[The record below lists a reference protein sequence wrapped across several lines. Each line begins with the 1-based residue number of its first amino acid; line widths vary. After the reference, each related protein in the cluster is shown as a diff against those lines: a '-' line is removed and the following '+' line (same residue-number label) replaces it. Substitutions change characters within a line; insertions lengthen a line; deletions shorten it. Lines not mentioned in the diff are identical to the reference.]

1 VFFWL
6 YGVDIPTIHTGVRLV
21 THLHYYSFFYIQKK
35 WQHDMHMKLTKFA
48 MMCKGLNEESD
59 NLREQATCA
68 SSELDKL
75 RTERNDLV
83 TKEQVILAKVK
94 LFEKQTEENVKIR
107 QLLQDRDQK
116 DLDQFDNALN
126 VRDAI
131 IMELSSRLHQSL
143 DTMEIER
150 EQQRQRRQIIFPLNK
165 QLSGTGTNLKSNNK
179 ITDEESPTVKSLTD
193 ELARAREFARTAQL
207 NLIAAQAEASAREQ
221 ALKDRCAELEHKFV
235 VTEENDK
242 AESAFFS
249 STT

>member
-1 VFFWL
+1 L
-6 YGVDIPTIHTGVRLV
+6 
-21 THLHYYSFFYIQKK
+21 FYIQKK

-48 MMCKGLNEESD
+48 MLCKGLNEESD

-75 RTERNDLV
+75 RTERNDVV
-83 TKEQVILAKVK
+83 TKEQVLLAKVK

-107 QLLQDRDQK
+107 HLLQDRDQK

-131 IMELSSRLHQSL
+131 ILELSSRLHQSL
-143 DTMEIER
+143 DTLEIER

-165 QLSGTGTNLKSNNK
+165 QLSGTGTNPQGNNK
-179 ITDEESPTVKSLTD
+179 INDEESPTVKSLMD
-193 ELARAREFARTAQL
+193 ELARAKEFARTAQL

-235 VTEENDK
+235 VTEENGK
-242 AESAFFS
+242 AESAVTS
-249 STT
+249 SIT